1 MANKTLYDQLYQPNF
16 IGILAE
22 TFSIFTPNKRSLGL
36 HLKLEEENNEQN
48 SKQLVQYYQQ
58 NNEMEPEI
66 IKDMIEVQTNN
77 QMMDQITKLD

>member
-48 SKQLVQYYQQ
+48 SK
-58 NNEMEPEI
+58 
-66 IKDMIEVQTNN
+66 
-77 QMMDQITKLD
+77 